1 MSRASRCW
9 AVVVCVAA
17 TSAVGEAQNLQG
29 YADLHT
35 HPMSYLGFG
44 AKAVHGAPD
53 IGALL
58 PAGTRACN
66 ANEMRATSM
75 AEALGDCNSTH
86 GGWGL
91 DNTCGDDLRALIGY
105 LFLDKDFVHKLPPE
119 RNLHGD
125 HEHAGAP
132 AFAFWPHQSSILHQ
146 QMWWEWLKRSYDGGL
161 RVMVALTVNN
171 ELLAEV
177 LNGNAPYD
185 DKSVADRQIDEAIRF
200 VNNPLNG
207 GFMEIAYS
215 SADVRRIVGHNKLAI
230 VLGMEVDQIGNFGKP
245 GVAVNEQA
253 VRAEIQRLYGKG
265 IRYIFPIHLID
276 NVFGGSAVYE
286 VLFNIANRRANGYLY
301 RIMTS
306 PDPNVAYD
314 ARLLAEAGVENL
326 AIISLRPALQALGE
340 LPAPCLNDISC
351 LPPPGKV
358 RCCGSYQ
365 KILNNL
371 SPSPDWEIYR
381 FIPTGHV
388 NSLGLTGLGEI
399 AIDEMMKLGIIIDVD
414 HMSERSMTRVIEIAE
429 RRPRRY
435 PIVMGHNGL
444 RLSPQKP
451 SGDPESERSA
461 PPALVRRISA
471 LGGMFGVGTADTT
484 PAAFIGS
491 YRAVLA
497 AMGRSAVAIG
507 TDVDGFERLPRHQM
521 SATQAASNAFY
532 ARFLAQSGIT
542 TRQRTGTRTWDYVLD
557 GGVSHYGLMPEFLFD
572 VRTSSGG
579 AQVYDS
585 LMTSA
590 EQFAR
595 TWERAEGKRAMPG
608 LRAVEA
614 ITILDD
620 DDPD

>member
-1 MSRASRCW
+1 MSRPSRCW
-9 AVVVCVAA
+9 AVFVCLAA
-17 TSAVGEAQNLQG
+17 ASAPAAAQNLQG

-44 AKAVHGAPD
+44 EKAVHGAPD
-53 IGALL
+53 IGGLL

-66 ANEMRATSM
+66 ATELRATSI
-75 AEALGDCNSTH
+75 EQALGDCNSTH

-91 DNTCGDDLRALIGY
+91 DNTCGDYLRALIINVAIDSNFTY
-105 LFLDKDFVHKLPPE
+105 KLPPE
-119 RNLHGD
+119 RNIHGD

-132 AFAFWPHQSSILHQ
+132 AFPYWPHQTSILHQ
-146 QMWWEWLKRSYDGGL
+146 QMWWQWLKRAYDGGL

-171 ELLAEV
+171 ELLAEI

-185 DKSVADRQIDEAIRF
+185 DKRVADRQIDEAIRF
-200 VNNPLNG
+200 INNPLNG

-215 SADVRRIVGHNKLAI
+215 SADVRRIVGHDKLAI

-245 GVAVNEQA
+245 GVAINEQA
-253 VRAEIQRLYGKG
+253 VRSEIQRLYGKG

-276 NVFGGSAVYE
+276 NSFGGSAVYS
-286 VLFNIANRRANGYLY
+286 VLFNVANRRANGYLY
-301 RIMTS
+301 HIMTS

-314 ARLLAEAGVENL
+314 ARLLAETGVENF
-326 AIISLRPALQALGE
+326 AIVNLRPALQAVGE
-340 LPAPCLNDISC
+340 TPAPCFNDISC
-351 LPPPGKV
+351 FPPPGKV

-365 KILNNL
+365 SIVNQL
-371 SPSPDWEIYR
+371 SPSPDWEVYR

-388 NSLGLTGLGEI
+388 NTLGLTPLGEV
-399 AIDEMMKLGIIIDVD
+399 AIDEMMKLKIIIDVD

-444 RLSPQKP
+444 RLSPTKP

-484 PAAFIGS
+484 PSAFIGS

-497 AMGRSAVAIG
+497 AMGRRAVAIG
-507 TDVDGFERLPRHQM
+507 TDVDGFERLPTHQM
-521 SATQAASNAFY
+521 AVTQAASDAFY
-532 ARFLAQSGIT
+532 ARFLAQSGIAA
-542 TRQRTGTRTWDYVLD
+542 RQRTGTRTWDYVLD

-572 VRTSSGG
+572 VRTSAGG
-579 AQVYDS
+579 AEVYDS

-595 TWERAEGKRAMPG
+595 MWERAEGKRTIPG

-614 ITILDD
+614 IAALDD